1 MEAGLIDKR
10 GKTIATVSVD
20 GTDSINAAVAAALDN
35 ITLAPVPTVCRHA
48 PKPKSDNTA
57 YQTEAQMET
66 SLIFQLELNGIRYEA
81 GITNEE
87 SLIANFRS
95 CIESFN
101 DMSFTDSEWE
111 RFLNLIKGYKGVHA
125 KTRLFQEECVVAFKL
140 DDGRDANIRLVDKYN
155 PLRNKLQVINQYRAE
170 GGKRRNRYDVTILM
184 NGIPV
189 LQIELKRR
197 GVSIKEAFNQ
207 IERYQNESYGTDTGL
222 FDFIQIFVISN
233 GTNTRYYANTARLD
247 KTGNRRTR
255 RAGSFKQVNRWSD
268 ADNKPIDDIEAFAA
282 SFLSPTTLQMVLTR
296 YCQLCV
302 NGKFIVLRPYQICA
316 IEECLKRIT
325 AMENADAWGGKINFS
340 GYIWHATG
348 SGKTLT
354 TFRLVQIIAKHC
366 PNIDKAILI
375 VDRKDLDYQT
385 ICEFNKFSKDSV
397 NATRNTKTLAK
408 QLASDREE
416 DKVIVTTIQK
426 MDSYLK
432 SSKHRDAEAIG
443 KKVAILFDEC
453 HRSQFGSMHKLI
465 SDNFK
470 RSIMFGFTGTPIL
483 AENAKSGGDPTR
495 RTTEQLFGK
504 CLHKYTV
511 ANAIDDGNVLPF
523 RIDCIKTMEESEQSK
538 RSNEKVRGID
548 TASALEAPKRIEK
561 NSRYILSHFNQ
572 KTMRNR
578 RLVSD
583 DGLSYRNGFVAML
596 ACQSISM
603 AKRYYSILKK
613 MNGKHGFPK
622 LKIGIIYSDAP
633 NTGIDEAGFIDD
645 EDLDA
650 SCLASSDRD
659 FLQAAL
665 DDYNEMFATTYSLDG
680 EGFDNYYKDISKR
693 MRGEGNNG
701 SLMPQDQCL
710 DLLIVVNMFLTGF
723 DSRILN
729 TMFIDKPLRM
739 HGLVQTFS
747 RTNRI
752 WNEIKNYGNIVLF
765 QTPEE
770 RVEEAFSLFGDEEA
784 NGKVLLKPYGEYLDK
799 YIKDASELVNKYPI
813 GGRLEGEQ
821 AKKDFITTFNAVMR
835 TLNILVSFDEFASF
849 RYSSADPLTE
859 RSFQD
864 YRGRYLDLRADMM
877 RQAEADKEPIGNDI
891 VFLTELVA
899 STDVNVDYIIK
910 CVEEHRASGKNDP
923 DFVET
928 IVRKA
933 RTSTALRDKSELIR
947 KFLDRTSPV
956 GASSGDARDDGET
969 VKLAWLKTL
978 SAEMDA
984 EFEKIVKGDRIDRAK
999 TLSLLSRAF
1008 SERSGIPAGGTEIA
1022 GLITG
1027 VSRFGAGGDMRTEAK
1042 DRAYRDLNGFY
1053 EKYITVATEYPITIP
1068 GL

>member
-1 MEAGLIDKR
+1 
-10 GKTIATVSVD
+10 
-20 GTDSINAAVAAALDN
+20 
-35 ITLAPVPTVCRHA
+35 
-48 PKPKSDNTA
+48 
-57 YQTEAQMET
+57 
-66 SLIFQLELNGIRYEA
+66 
-81 GITNEE
+81 
-87 SLIANFRS
+87 
-95 CIESFN
+95 
-101 DMSFTDSEWE
+101 MSE
-111 RFLNLIKGYKGVHA
+111 R
-125 KTRLFQEECVVAFKL
+125 
-140 DDGRDANIRLVDKYN
+140 
-155 PLRNKLQVINQYRAE
+155 
-170 GGKRRNRYDVTILM
+170 
-184 NGIPV
+184 
-189 LQIELKRR
+189 
-197 GVSIKEAFNQ
+197 
-207 IERYQNESYGTDTGL
+207 
-222 FDFIQIFVISN
+222 
-233 GTNTRYYANTARLD
+233 
-247 KTGNRRTR
+247 
-255 RAGSFKQVNRWSD
+255 
-268 ADNKPIDDIEAFAA
+268 A
-282 SFLSPTTLQMVLTR
+282 S
-296 YCQLCV
+296 
-302 NGKFIVLRPYQICA
+302 
-316 IEECLKRIT
+316 
-325 AMENADAWGGKINFS
+325 
-340 GYIWHATG
+340 
-348 SGKTLT
+348 
-354 TFRLVQIIAKHC
+354 
-366 PNIDKAILI
+366 
-375 VDRKDLDYQT
+375 
-385 ICEFNKFSKDSV
+385 
-397 NATRNTKTLAK
+397 
-408 QLASDREE
+408 

-523 RIDCIKTMEESEQSK
+523 RIDHIKTMEESEESK
-538 RSNEKVRGID
+538 HSNEKIRGID
-548 TASALEAPKRIEK
+548 TASALESPKRIEK

-578 RLVSD
+578 RIVRD

-603 AKRYYSILKK
+603 AKRYYSILQK

-650 SCLASSDRD
+650 SCLASSYRD

-665 DDYNEMFATTYSLDG
+665 DDYNKMFATTYSLDG

-729 TMFIDKPLRM
+729 TLFIDKPLRM

-765 QTPEE
+765 QTPKE
-770 RVEEAFSLFGDEEA
+770 RVEEAFS
-784 NGKVLLKPYGEYLDK
+784 GK
-799 YIKDASELVNKYPI
+799 
-813 GGRLEGEQ
+813 LEGEQ
-821 AKKDFITTFNAVMR
+821 AKKDFISTFNSVMR

-849 RYSSADPLTE
+849 RYSSVDPLTE

-864 YRGRYLDLRADMM
+864 YKGRYLDLRADMM

-891 VFLTELVA
+891 VFLTELIA

-910 CVEEHRASGKNDP
+910 CVEEHRANGKNDP
-923 DFVET
+923 DFIDNV
-928 IVRKA
+928 VRKA
-933 RTSTALRDKSELIR
+933 RTSPSLRDKSELIR
-947 KFLDRTSPV
+947 KFLDRTCSA
-956 GASSGDARDDGET
+956 GASSGDAGDDEEA

-984 EFEKIVKGDRIDRAK
+984 EFERIVKGDRIDRAK
-999 TLSLLSRAF
+999 TLALLSRAF

-1022 GLITG
+1022 SLITS